1 MENIL
6 TMAKTCG
13 ILRLNTA
20 QEAYINAIISM
31 TNINDNREIGVK
43 NILAIQSLVNFIINS
58 SQYIRTGWLAI
69 LEIISKIEYYLNT
82 DKEIIKED
90 LRVKATSKN
99 IDKEVN
105 LNLQKKDI
113 ISKNISDVVCDGIF
127 SKTDKF
133 DEDTIINFV
142 RSLCTVSKAELTEYH
157 HRRVFFIN

>member
-1 MENIL
+1 MESTFHQLNTIQNIAANYNYITGIDNDNIRSLLEFSWSNFFSIYSQLLNEGNDSANIVTYMENIL

-69 LEIISKIEYYLNT
+69 LEIISKIEYNYQQ
-82 DKEIIKED
+82 
-90 LRVKATSKN
+90 N
-99 IDKEVN
+99 I
-105 LNLQKKDI
+105 
-113 ISKNISDVVCDGIF
+113 
-127 SKTDKF
+127 
-133 DEDTIINFV
+133 
-142 RSLCTVSKAELTEYH
+142 
-157 HRRVFFIN
+157 